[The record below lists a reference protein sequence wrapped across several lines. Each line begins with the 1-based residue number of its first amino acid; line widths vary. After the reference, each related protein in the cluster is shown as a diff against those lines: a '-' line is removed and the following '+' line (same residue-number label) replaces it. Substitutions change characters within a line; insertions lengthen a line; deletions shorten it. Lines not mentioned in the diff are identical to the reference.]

1 MPAAIGIEFGT
12 RFCRLA
18 CLRNGKVEP
27 LGIPQPNWRTAGLA
41 EDPGFDLAL
50 KYHFADEQPIS
61 IHDRLYR
68 WPELTEALFASLR
81 KSAEGWLGERVQ
93 GCVVSV
99 PGSTGNL
106 RRQALRQLLEGAGF
120 SASLLINAAS
130 AICLSQSRANA
141 DRRLILVACLGAGG
155 MEITLIE
162 RSQGAMKALAGR
174 ENASVSGQAFT
185 TRLAEHLY
193 HELKRRT
200 GIDAS
205 RSPAALRLI
214 SQEAE
219 RVKICLSA
227 ENQVVVDLSQASS
240 QVTRRPEVIQ
250 FPITRPQF
258 EELIAGLIDEGQ
270 ATFKAVLA
278 ETQVSPAELSEVWLS
293 GGCAAVP
300 LVQHAVTAWCA
311 TPPSLADDYAI
322 AMGAALQASSL
333 EYPGEPVA
341 QPPVPP
347 ANIPPVPP
355 VEQPVQGKLLYQAA
369 RSPDISLLEQ
379 ADSLLSQG
387 DYDGALQAL
396 STVIKT
402 ARQRQAAIYYQRGS
416 QKEASGKVAEVQ
428 AALIDFQQAVKLQ
441 PENPEYS
448 QAARRLEQLLLHQEA
463 RTQVREGEGLEE
475 NALRL
480 IRSND
485 LSTADK
491 QLQEAYKKYQK
502 SYELDR
508 DNRDYARACARVLAM
523 RAQILR
529 RRAEKERNPS
539 TAQAYRKSSLE
550 LVRKALNYTPGDAEL
565 HALEQQLRNPLHR

>member
-1 MPAAIGIEFGT
+1 
-12 RFCRLA
+12 
-18 CLRNGKVEP
+18 
-27 LGIPQPNWRTAGLA
+27 
-41 EDPGFDLAL
+41 
-50 KYHFADEQPIS
+50 
-61 IHDRLYR
+61 
-68 WPELTEALFASLR
+68 
-81 KSAEGWLGERVQ
+81 
-93 GCVVSV
+93 
-99 PGSTGNL
+99 
-106 RRQALRQLLEGAGF
+106 
-120 SASLLINAAS
+120 
-130 AICLSQSRANA
+130 
-141 DRRLILVACLGAGG
+141 
-155 MEITLIE
+155 
-162 RSQGAMKALAGR
+162 
-174 ENASVSGQAFT
+174 
-185 TRLAEHLY
+185 
-193 HELKRRT
+193 
-200 GIDAS
+200 
-205 RSPAALRLI
+205 
-214 SQEAE
+214 
-219 RVKICLSA
+219 
-227 ENQVVVDLSQASS
+227 
-240 QVTRRPEVIQ
+240 
-250 FPITRPQF
+250 
-258 EELIAGLIDEGQ
+258 
-270 ATFKAVLA
+270 
-278 ETQVSPAELSEVWLS
+278 
-293 GGCAAVP
+293 
-300 LVQHAVTAWCA
+300 
-311 TPPSLADDYAI
+311 
-322 AMGAALQASSL
+322 
-333 EYPGEPVA
+333 
-341 QPPVPP
+341 
-347 ANIPPVPP
+347 
-355 VEQPVQGKLLYQAA
+355 
-369 RSPDISLLEQ
+369 LEQ